1 MSPVK
6 LIQGSSR
13 DEVLSDL
20 WTGAREPAGVLQ
32 ITLEGIAAVD
42 RAGFG
47 ALRSEPSWLEG
58 KLFTMPISLAAKL
71 FTTPQ
76 AVNKAFRK
84 PSRAAYE

>member
-1 MSPVK
+1 MKFS
-6 LIQGSSR
+6 G
-13 DEVLSDL
+13 DL

-71 FTTPQ
+71 FTTPAGCEQ
-76 AVNKAFRK
+76 GIPEAFPR
-84 PSRAAYE
+84 RL